1 MSKKKEKTPREM
13 AFELEVVFQL
23 KETYEGLADMAD
35 RILKSMGKDFR
46 KGSLSQQKLDDL
58 TTLSNAHNVTKVL
71 HESASK
77 NLWK

>member
-1 MSKKKEKTPREM
+1 MKKKEKTPREM
-13 AFELEVVFQL
+13 AIELEVMMQL

-46 KGSLSQQKLDDL
+46 KGSLSQRKLDDL
-58 TTLSNAHNVTKVL
+58 ATLSNAHNVAKAL
-71 HESASK
+71 HESASE